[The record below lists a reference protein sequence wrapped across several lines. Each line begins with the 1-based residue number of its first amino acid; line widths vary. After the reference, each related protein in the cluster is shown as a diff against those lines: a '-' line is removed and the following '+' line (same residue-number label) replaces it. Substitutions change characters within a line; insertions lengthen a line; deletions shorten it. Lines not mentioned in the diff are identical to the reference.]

1 MSYADVA
8 GHHSMVFDET
18 RNRAYAAAI
27 ERVVTPDSVVLDL
40 GCGLGIHG
48 LVAARAGARKVYFVD
63 PEVVVHSALEVAQRN
78 GLGDR
83 VQAFQGRIEDIELP
97 EKVDVI
103 VSVFTGNMLYMEDL
117 LPSLF
122 RARDRWLK
130 PGGVL
135 IPDAAQLVVAPAE
148 AIGFHDEW
156 IGAWSRPHLGF
167 DFSHLRRF
175 AANRFLAGSRE
186 HSSAWPLL
194 APPEVLAEADLRTA
208 SDTVLDHH
216 VAFGIDRAG
225 SCSGVLGWIRLH
237 LGDAWVGTGPQDP
250 PCTGRPSSCPWTHR
264 GRSRPVIGSTSR
276 CADRPGATG
285 RGRLATAP
293 EASGIPPFSARP
305 CAPATC
311 ARWRWT
317 TGPGATS
324 RARSWRMRLRSWMAA
339 ARAPTSRP
347 CCVSAIRAASPMP
360 ARPSPSSMR
369 SPAAMGAERAG
380 RARHGAWFRRAA

>member
-8 GHHSMVFDET
+8 GHQSMVFDET

-27 ERVVTPDSVVLDL
+27 ERVVTPDTVVLDL

-48 LVAARAGARKVYFVD
+48 LIAARAGARKVFFVD

-83 VQAFQGRIEDIELP
+83 VQAFQGRIEEIELP

-122 RARDRWLK
+122 HARDRWLA

-135 IPDAAQLVVAPAE
+135 IPDAAQLMVAPVE
-148 AIGFHDEW
+148 ATAFHDEW

-186 HSSAWPLL
+186 QYPNWPLL
-194 APPEVLAEADLRTA
+194 GAPQVLAEADLCHDT
-208 SDTVLDHH
+208 DTVLDH
-216 VAFGIDRAG
+216 AASFTTERAG
-225 SCSGVLGWIRLH
+225 SCSGVLGWIRLR

-250 PCTGRPSSCPWTHR
+250 PLHWTPQLMPLDPPWPVQAGDRLDFALRRPPWGDWTWTLGDGSRSQRHSTFLGQALRVSDLRAMALDHR
-264 GRSRPVIGSTSR
+264 PRRNEQGEVLAHALALLDGQHT
-276 CADRPGATG
+276 
-285 RGRLATAP
+285 RLQ
-293 EASGIPPFSARP
+293 I
-305 CAPATC
+305 
-311 ARWRWT
+311 
-317 TGPGATS
+317 
-324 RARSWRMRLRSWMAA
+324 AA
-339 ARAPTSRP
+339 ALHAEHPQRFADLREAQSF
-347 CCVSAIRAASPMP
+347 VDAIV
-360 ARPSPSSMR
+360 R
-369 SPAAMGAERAG
+369 S
-380 RARHGAWFRRAA
+380 HGQ

>member
-27 ERVVTPDSVVLDL
+27 ERVITPDSVVLDL

-78 GLGDR
+78 GLADR

-135 IPDAAQLVVAPAE
+135 IPDAAQLVVAPVE

-186 HSSAWPLL
+186 QSSGWPLL
-194 APPEVLAEADLRTA
+194 APPEVLAEADLHTA
-208 SDTVLDHH
+208 SDTVLDHQA
-216 VAFGIDRAG
+216 AFGIDRAG

-250 PCTGRPSSCPWTHR
+250 PLHWTPQLMPLDPPWPVQAGDRLDFALRRPPWGDWTWTLGNGSRSQRHSTFLGQALRASDLRSMALDHR
-264 GRSRPVIGSTSR
+264 PRRNEQGEVLAHTLALMDGSRTR
-276 CADRPGATG
+276 ADIAALLRERHPRRFADA
-285 RGRLATAP
+285 R
-293 EASGIPPFSARP
+293 EAQSFVDAI
-305 CAPATC
+305 
-311 ARWRWT
+311 
-317 TGPGATS
+317 
-324 RARSWRMRLRSWMAA
+324 ARS
-339 ARAPTSRP
+339 
-347 CCVSAIRAASPMP
+347 
-360 ARPSPSSMR
+360 
-369 SPAAMGAERAG
+369 
-380 RARHGAWFRRAA
+380 HGC

>member
-1 MSYADVA
+1 
-8 GHHSMVFDET
+8 MVFDDT

-48 LVAARAGARKVYFVD
+48 LLAARAGARKVFFVD

-83 VQAFQGRIEDIELP
+83 VQAFQGRIEDIDLP

-103 VSVFTGNMLYMEDL
+103 ISVFTGNMLYMEDL

-135 IPDAAQLVVAPAE
+135 IPDAAQLVVAPVDAT
-148 AIGFHDEW
+148 AFHDEW

-175 AANRFLAGSRE
+175 AANRFHAGSRE
-186 HSSAWPLL
+186 QYAVWPQL
-194 APPEVLAEADLRTA
+194 AEPQVLVEADLTQATDTALHHRTSFPIA
-208 SDTVLDHH
+208 GG
-216 VAFGIDRAG
+216 GI
-225 SCSGVLGWIRLH
+225 CSGVLGWIRLH

-250 PCTGRPSSCPWTHR
+250 PLHWTPQLMPLDPPWTLSPGDQLGLTLHR
-264 GRSRPVIGSTSR
+264 PPWGDWTWTLTLGEQSQRHSTFLGQALRVSDLRSMALDHRPRRNEQGEVLAHALALMDGRRTR
-276 CADRPGATG
+276 ADIATVL
-285 RGRLATAP
+285 REHHPRRFADAR
-293 EASGIPPFSARP
+293 EAQSFVDAI
-305 CAPATC
+305 
-311 ARWRWT
+311 
-317 TGPGATS
+317 
-324 RARSWRMRLRSWMAA
+324 ARS
-339 ARAPTSRP
+339 
-347 CCVSAIRAASPMP
+347 
-360 ARPSPSSMR
+360 
-369 SPAAMGAERAG
+369 
-380 RARHGAWFRRAA
+380 HGC